1 MFMCQVTGKMSKQG
15 EKLHKV
21 VVSTRKREYKEWVY
35 NEETRRSE
43 ERVVGHGWEIV
54 RELNASEEGE
64 SVWNAMTPDDQ
75 AVWVKR
81 YVF

>member
-1 MFMCQVTGKMSKQG
+1 MFRCEVTGKMSKQG

-21 VVSTRKREYKEWVY
+21 VVSTRQREYKEWVY
-35 NEETRRSE
+35 NEDTRRSE
-43 ERVVGHGWEIV
+43 ELVVGHGWEIV

-64 SVWNAMTPDDQ
+64 AVWNAMTPEAQ
-75 AVWVKR
+75 TAWVKR

>member
-1 MFMCQVTGKMSKQG
+1 MFRCEVTGKMSKSG

-21 VVSTRKREYKEWVY
+21 VVATRNREYKEWVY
-35 NEETRRSE
+35 NEDTRRSE
-43 ERVVGHGWEIV
+43 ELVVGHGWEIV

-64 SVWNAMTPDDQ
+64 ATWNAMTPDAQ
-75 AVWVKR
+75 AAWVKR